1 MPRIIPFFS
10 LLLLALTTPSSLR
23 AQLVSTRVGVIHEPP
38 TATDTELLPAR
49 QAGVVPFPPTEAT
62 SQFIPPLADLP
73 KSTDRTG
80 ANWLSIRPQA
90 AHHASRRKWA
100 WIGAGVGTAVG
111 FLAWGSWTS
120 HQSAPGVVIFL
131 PYFLAG
137 GALVGAAVGTA
148 AAH

>member
-1 MPRIIPFFS
+1 MSRIIPLS
-10 LLLLALTTPSSLR
+10 LLFLALTMPSSLR
-23 AQLVSTRVGVIHEPP
+23 AQLVSTPVRVILQPP
-38 TATDTELLPAR
+38 PVTETELLPAR
-49 QAGVVPFPPTEAT
+49 QVAVVSFPPTEAT
-62 SQFIPPLADLP
+62 SQFIPPFDDLP
-73 KSTDRTG
+73 KSTDQLG
-80 ANWLSIRPQA
+80 ADWLSIQPQTA
-90 AHHASRRKWA
+90 QHASRRKWT

-137 GALVGAAVGTA
+137 GALVGAAVGAA